1 MVTKMR
7 YIIIVGCG
15 KTGKE
20 LAFEFSKDNNVVV
33 VDRNSKALDILGED
47 FNGKKI
53 VGDALD
59 IKVLEEAGIKEADS
73 LILVTGND
81 NLNIVISK
89 VAKKMYAVKKIALQV
104 YETSKKKIFSEE
116 GLIIINKTYI
126 LVEVFKKCLL

>member
-1 MVTKMR
+1 MK

-20 LAFEFSKDNNVVV
+20 LALEFSKDHNVVV
-33 VDRNSKALDILGED
+33 VDMNAKALDALGED

-53 VGDALD
+53 VGDVLD
-59 IKVLEEAGIKEADS
+59 IKVLEAAGIKEADS

-89 VAKKMYAVKKIALQV
+89 VAKKMYKVKKIALQV

-116 GLIIINKTYI
+116 GLIIVNKTYI
-126 LVEVFKKCLL
+126 LVEVFRKCLL

>member
-1 MVTKMR
+1 MK

-20 LAFEFSKDNNVVV
+20 LALEFSKENNVVV
-33 VDRNSKALDILGED
+33 IDRNYRTLVSLGED

-59 IKVLEEAGIKEADS
+59 IKVLEEAGIKEADV

-81 NLNIVISK
+81 NLNLVISK
-89 VAKKMYAVKKIALQV
+89 VAKKMYKVKKIALQV
-104 YETSKKKIFSEE
+104 YEASKKRVFSEE
-116 GLIIINKTYI
+116 GLIIVDKTHI

>member
-1 MVTKMR
+1 MK

-20 LAFEFSKDNNVVV
+20 LALEFSKGHNVVV
-33 VDRNSKALDILGED
+33 IDKNRHALDSLGED
-47 FNGKKI
+47 FNGKTI

-59 IKVLEEAGIKEADS
+59 IKVLESAGIKEADI
-73 LILVTGND
+73 LVLVTGND

-89 VAKKMYAVKKIALQV
+89 VTKKMYKVKRIALQV

-116 GLIIINKTYI
+116 GLIIVNKTYI